1 MSYGAILG
9 IAILLPVLEQ
19 CFPCRQKWL
28 SGCYASIA
36 INIILFPI
44 TLWFFYVFP
53 TYSFFINLFVLLIM
67 MGCGL
72 CAREGSL
79 ISLSLVYDY
88 VNLKVKKVMVVII
101 TIANTAFWVILLKTG
116 IDKVLNQVASGKQT
130 PSLLWPEWVFTIF
143 LPIGAV
149 FLILHTIEYCIDFL
163 GKKEEEAEA

>member
-1 MSYGAILG
+1 MKAYKKLMNGVAAFEKVVQSVIISFVTILTF
-9 IAILLPVLEQ
+9 INV
-19 CFPCRQKWL
+19 CVRYL
-28 SGCYASIA
+28 SDGQFAWSEE
-36 INIILFPI
+36 L
-44 TLWFFYVFP
+44 V
-53 TYSFFINLFVLLIM
+53 INLFVLLIM

>member
-1 MSYGAILG
+1 MKAYKKLMNGVAAFEKVVQSVIISFVTILTF
-9 IAILLPVLEQ
+9 INV
-19 CFPCRQKWL
+19 CVRYL
-28 SGCYASIA
+28 SDGQFAWSEE
-36 INIILFPI
+36 L
-44 TLWFFYVFP
+44 V
-53 TYSFFINLFVLLIM
+53 INLFVLLIM

-101 TIANTAFWVILLKTG
+101 TIANTAFWLILLKTG
-116 IDKVLNQVASGKQT
+116 IDKVLNQMASGKQT

-163 GKKEEEAEA
+163 CKKEEEAEA

>member
-1 MSYGAILG
+1 MKAYKKIMNGLAEIEKLAVSA
-9 IAILLPVLEQ
+9 LLSFVTV
-19 CFPCRQKWL
+19 
-28 SGCYASIA
+28 
-36 INIILFPI
+36 I
-44 TLWFFYVFP
+44 TFVNVVVRYCSDGQFAWSEELV
-53 TYSFFINLFVLLIM
+53 INLFVLLIM

-116 IDKVLNQVASGKQT
+116 IDKVLNQMASGKQT